1 MVSVAV
7 NPPLRPSPEST
18 VAPAAADATVAA
30 TVATTVTTPKR
41 FAIFTLGCKVNS
53 FESEHLAQQ
62 LSRQGHRRVDAHAAA
77 DLCLI
82 NTCTVTAAADRQ
94 ARQLVRR
101 AIRRHPAA
109 RIVVTGCYAQMDAA
123 ACAAIPGVDAVI
135 GNARKLDIPA
145 LLRPLLA
152 GAGESAGELP
162 PTVPKVV
169 VDDFAALDRDLSV
182 PSELLGGFDGRARA
196 FVQVQQG
203 CDRGCTFCIIHQA
216 RGPSRSFPPDRV
228 CAQVE
233 KLAANGFREVVICG
247 VDVGSYGDDF
257 GDDWRGDVGADF
269 PTDSGEP
276 LAELLRRL
284 ATIDRGVRLRLS
296 SIDPAHITDSLID
309 LVAAGALCPQLHLS
323 LQSADTLI
331 LKRMRRRANRDMV
344 YERIAALRRAAP
356 HLTLSADILVG
367 FPTETDAQF
376 RRTLAAVDDLEIAW
390 PHVFAYS
397 PRRGTPA
404 ARIPPPRQVP
414 PAERKQRAA
423 AVRAMGRAVWER
435 VAKRRIGAR
444 LEVLV
449 EGRVATAGTVAAA
462 ATTAATEITAMR
474 HPTRA
479 RAADYFPVLFDARAP
494 APSGQFA
501 AVEVTAVGDGVLIA
515 RQRA

>member
-7 NPPLRPSPEST
+7 NPLLRPSPEST
-18 VAPAAADATVAA
+18 VAPAAADAT
-30 TVATTVTTPKR
+30 ATTVAAPKR

-62 LSRQGHRRVDAHAAA
+62 LSRQGHRRVDANAAAA

-101 AIRRHPAA
+101 AIRRHPSA

-123 ACAAIPGVDAVI
+123 ACAAIPGVDAVV

-152 GAGESAGELP
+152 GAGESTGKLAGESAGELP
-162 PTVPKVV
+162 PSVPKVV

-257 GDDWRGDVGADF
+257 GDDFGADF

-276 LAELLRRL
+276 LAALLRRL
-284 ATIDRGVRLRLS
+284 ATIAGDVRLRLS

-309 LVAAGALCPQLHLS
+309 LIAAGALCPQLHLS

-331 LKRMRRRANRDMV
+331 LKRMRRRANRDMI

-414 PAERKQRAA
+414 PAERKRRAA

-449 EGRVATAGTVAAA
+449 EGRVATAAAP
-462 ATTAATEITAMR
+462 EITAMR

-501 AVEVTAVGDGVLIA
+501 AVEVTALGDGVLIA